1 MCDGVHE
8 GIFAFDLFV
17 TERLDKYCE
26 KEKSMTQI
34 SENMSK
40 MVWILNLL
48 AYDYVGAFVWVVL
61 SKMKGSELTF

>member
-40 MVWILNLL
+40 MVWILNML
-48 AYDYVGAFVWVVL
+48 AYY
-61 SKMKGSELTF
+61 

>member
-17 TERLDKYCE
+17 TERLGKYCE

-40 MVWILNLL
+40 LVWILNML
-48 AYDYVGAFVWVVL
+48 AYYYVGAFVWVVL
-61 SKMKGSELTF
+61 SKI

>member
-1 MCDGVHE
+1 MCDGVHK

-40 MVWILNLL
+40 MVWILKIL
-48 AYDYVGAFVWVVL
+48 AYYCGCICVGCFEQNIG
-61 SKMKGSELTF
+61 K

>member
-1 MCDGVHE
+1 MCDGVHK

-26 KEKSMTQI
+26 KKKNMTQI

-40 MVWILNLL
+40 MVWILNML
-48 AYDYVGAFVWVVL
+48 AYFYVDVFGWVVL
-61 SKMKGSELTF
+61 SKM